1 MTFVVLANHSL
12 SNKNKDVAV
21 VLVCAALG
29 DTLKRFA
36 NLLGFDS
43 SGINMSGV
51 VNYLKSKGLMS
62 GVQKPLFGIMPIIRN
77 YAMHVQWDEI
87 IREDIR
93 A

>member
-1 MTFVVLANHSL
+1 
-12 SNKNKDVAV
+12 
-21 VLVCAALG
+21 VCAALG

-36 NLLGFDS
+36 NLYGYEF

-62 GVQKPLFGIMPIIRN
+62 GVQKSLFGIMPIIRN
-77 YAMHVQWDEI
+77 YAMHVLWNKITQ
-87 IREDIR
+87 EDIR

>member
-1 MTFVVLANHSL
+1 MAFVVLANLSL
-12 SNKNKDVAV
+12 PKKKDVAV

-36 NLLGFDS
+36 NLPGFDS

-77 YAMHVQWDEI
+77 YAMHVQ
-87 IREDIR
+87 
-93 A
+93 

>member
-1 MTFVVLANHSL
+1 
-12 SNKNKDVAV
+12 
-21 VLVCAALG
+21 VCAALG

-36 NLLGFDS
+36 NLPGYEF

-62 GVQKPLFGIMPIIRN
+62 GVQKSLFGIIPIIRN
-77 YAMHVQWDEI
+77 YAMHVLWNKITQ
-87 IREDIR
+87 EDIR

>member
-1 MTFVVLANHSL
+1 LIFVVLANHSL
-12 SNKNKDVAV
+12 SKKNKDVAV

-36 NLLGFDS
+36 NLPGFDS

-77 YAMHVQWDEI
+77 YAMHVQ
-87 IREDIR
+87 
-93 A
+93 